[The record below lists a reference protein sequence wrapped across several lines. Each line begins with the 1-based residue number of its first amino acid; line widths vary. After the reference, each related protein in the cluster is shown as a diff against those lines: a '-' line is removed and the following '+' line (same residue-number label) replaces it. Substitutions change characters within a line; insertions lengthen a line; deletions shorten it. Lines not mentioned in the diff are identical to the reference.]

1 MRLQIKVLNNVPAM
15 VWTFTPD
22 GRCDFVNRSYLNTT
36 GLSAEHCMAPLERWK
51 NAPDAL
57 PPFLS
62 GLHPDHR
69 VRVAKLFWGGI
80 RSGKEYAYKA
90 PILHADGT
98 FHWHVRRAVP
108 LQDSQGELVR
118 FIGTSADIEELR
130 VAQESLHDSEKRLEA
145 IIDSSPN
152 LIFLKDTQGRYLL
165 VNKEF
170 ERVAGIPR
178 EQIIGRFDEDVFA
191 PHEAAMFRANDSE
204 VLETGTALEFEG
216 RVRVDT
222 SPRWSIVQKFPL
234 FDAGGTIYAIGGI
247 ATDISERK
255 LTEERLRSA
264 EELARLIVDS
274 ALDAVITTDSNGVIS
289 SWNKQAEEIFG
300 WPRSEVL
307 NRPLADVIIPPAYRN
322 AHENRLK
329 RFLATGEG
337 PLLNRRIEIAAL
349 HRDGHELQ
357 IELSIATVKLG
368 DRWTFSSF
376 VRDLTESK
384 RVAEALRE
392 TQEEL
397 AWTTRL
403 TAMGQLSASIAHEIQ
418 QPLSAIISN
427 SDTCLHWLTTS
438 GPDLEKARATAQRI
452 TRDARRASDIIG
464 RIRSL
469 MNKTVSE
476 QKLLDV
482 NDLVQEVL
490 DLTRWEMRKRKVS
503 VETELANSI
512 PTILG
517 DRVQLQQVILNLI
530 LNSME
535 AMMPVRD
542 RPRILSIKSELHK
555 TNDIEVSFCDTG
567 VGIEPSLVERVFDA
581 FFTTKSN
588 GTGMGL
594 SICRSILEAHRG
606 RISALPRV
614 PHGAIFQFSL
624 PPGG

>member
-1 MRLQIKVLNNVPAM
+1 
-15 VWTFTPD
+15 
-22 GRCDFVNRSYLNTT
+22 
-36 GLSAEHCMAPLERWK
+36 
-51 NAPDAL
+51 
-57 PPFLS
+57 
-62 GLHPDHR
+62 
-69 VRVAKLFWGGI
+69 
-80 RSGKEYAYKA
+80 
-90 PILHADGT
+90 
-98 FHWHVRRAVP
+98 
-108 LQDSQGELVR
+108 
-118 FIGTSADIEELR
+118 
-130 VAQESLHDSEKRLEA
+130 
-145 IIDSSPN
+145 
-152 LIFLKDTQGRYLL
+152 
-165 VNKEF
+165 
-170 ERVAGIPR
+170 
-178 EQIIGRFDEDVFA
+178 
-191 PHEAAMFRANDSE
+191 
-204 VLETGTALEFEG
+204 
-216 RVRVDT
+216 
-222 SPRWSIVQKFPL
+222 
-234 FDAGGTIYAIGGI
+234 
-247 ATDISERK
+247 
-255 LTEERLRSA
+255 
-264 EELARLIVDS
+264 
-274 ALDAVITTDSNGVIS
+274 
-289 SWNKQAEEIFG
+289 
-300 WPRSEVL
+300 
-307 NRPLADVIIPPAYRN
+307 
-322 AHENRLK
+322 
-329 RFLATGEG
+329 
-337 PLLNRRIEIAAL
+337 
-349 HRDGHELQ
+349 
-357 IELSIATVKLG
+357 
-368 DRWTFSSF
+368 
-376 VRDLTESK
+376 
-384 RVAEALRE
+384 
-392 TQEEL
+392 
-397 AWTTRL
+397 
-403 TAMGQLSASIAHEIQ
+403 MGQLSASIAHEIQ